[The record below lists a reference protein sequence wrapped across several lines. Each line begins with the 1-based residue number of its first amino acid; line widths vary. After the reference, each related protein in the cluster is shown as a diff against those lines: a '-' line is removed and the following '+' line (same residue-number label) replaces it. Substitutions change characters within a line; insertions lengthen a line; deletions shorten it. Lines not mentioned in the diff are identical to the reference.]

1 LLLTNST
8 EAYQEKRPP
17 VFLFALKKAFSRGEW
32 TMGGLVL
39 VLFWLD
45 DTKYEVTTNRLA
57 PLVDLSMDQHHSITS
72 TYTLVE
78 I

>member
-1 LLLTNST
+1 
-8 EAYQEKRPP
+8 
-17 VFLFALKKAFSRGEW
+17 
-32 TMGGLVL
+32 MDGLVL
-39 VLFWLD
+39 VLSWLD

-57 PLVDLSMDQHHSITS
+57 PLVDLSMDQRHSITS